1 MKTMEM
7 LVVDAQLL
15 KDCLYAFNEIPNRKL
30 CNGKKTY
37 DLASQLDRVFRE
49 HKQNDNSEVLQRY
62 VDGLAMGII
71 RDVNIPFRWQDVPY
85 LSRQVMTIQT
95 VVKALNMVD
104 RFNYNMDMLGREDL
118 IVPVASNEA
127 A

>member
-1 MKTMEM
+1 MEM
-7 LVVDAQLL
+7 VVVDAQLL

-49 HKQNDNSEVLQRY
+49 HEQNENAEELQQY
-62 VDGLAMGII
+62 VDGLAMGLI
-71 RDVNIPFRWQDVPY
+71 RDVNVPFRWADVPF
-85 LSRQVMTIQT
+85 LCRQVMTVHA
-95 VVKALNMVD
+95 VVKAINLVD

-118 IVPVASNEA
+118 IVSIAKNEA

>member
-1 MKTMEM
+1 MEM
-7 LVVDAQLL
+7 LVVNAQLL
-15 KDCLYAFNEIPNRKL
+15 ENCRNAFNEIPNHKL

-49 HKQNDNSEVLQRY
+49 HEQNDHAEVLQRY

-85 LSRQVMTIQT
+85 LCYQVMTVQT
-95 VVKALNMVD
+95 VVRALNMID

-118 IVPVASNEA
+118 IVPVANNEA